1 QVSLQLDSYN
11 DGSFYHI
18 CGGTIVDSFYIMTAA
33 HCILRNDIA
42 ILRLADPIYDNGHVA
57 IANLP
62 SPGATLPNNFECV
75 ITGWGLIDFSG
86 SVPAILQ
93 EAPIPVVEHSV
104 CSQPDWWGSLA
115 KETMVCAGGDGIISG
130 CQGDSGGPLNC
141 FTDEAWRVYGVVSYG
156 PAGMCNQLRK
166 PTVFTRVASFMDWID
181 KLDIKYCALFRSNPQ
196 QYRAVVGEYNL
207 DHYEGSEQLHRVEK
221 IVVHPHWNG
230 DLGLGND
237 IAILRLADPIYDNG
251 HVAIANLPSP
261 GATLPNN
268 FECVITGWGLI
279 DFSGSVPAILQ
290 EAPIHVV
297 AHSVCSQPD
306 WWDSFAKET
315 MVCAGGDGIISGC
328 QGDSGGPLN
337 CFTDGAWRVYGV
349 ASFAPSGMCN
359 QLQKPTVFTRVASF
373 MDWIYSV
380 MHN

>member
-1 QVSLQLDSYN
+1 MIWLVAFIVCVGFVSAETPSHYRVHNDRVIGGHDAKPDVWKWQVSLQLDSYN

-33 HCILRNDIA
+33 HCILSSDPQQYRAVVGEYNLDHYEGSEQLHRVEKIVVHPHWNGDLGLGNDIA

-166 PTVFTRVASFMDWID
+166 PTVFTRVASFMDW
-181 KLDIKYCALFRSNPQ
+181 
-196 QYRAVVGEYNL
+196 
-207 DHYEGSEQLHRVEK
+207 
-221 IVVHPHWNG
+221 
-230 DLGLGND
+230 
-237 IAILRLADPIYDNG
+237 
-251 HVAIANLPSP
+251 
-261 GATLPNN
+261 
-268 FECVITGWGLI
+268 
-279 DFSGSVPAILQ
+279 
-290 EAPIHVV
+290 
-297 AHSVCSQPD
+297 
-306 WWDSFAKET
+306 
-315 MVCAGGDGIISGC
+315 M
-328 QGDSGGPLN
+328 
-337 CFTDGAWRVYGV
+337 
-349 ASFAPSGMCN
+349 
-359 QLQKPTVFTRVASF
+359 
-373 MDWIYSV
+373 YSV
-380 MHN
+380 MYN